1 MTEKENAMRK
11 FTGFEHGI
19 GMGGW
24 LTNYKRLQVV
34 DPRKRMWITPG
45 DMEHFASYITR
56 DDVAYIASL
65 GADHIRL
72 GFDQIVLEEFEHP
85 GVYREE
91 ILRIMSDFFDW
102 CKEFGLNVMFNMHKA
117 IGAYCDVSAEMNDL
131 CRDPAL
137 RKRFTDCWIMLEKR
151 FSDRDHVAFEL
162 LNELTTPDSEDW
174 NTLADETIRGIRELN
189 PNRIIVIGSAQ
200 WNSPDKL
207 KDLRI
212 WDDENVIYTF
222 HFYAPHEFTHQRG
235 LLQGNQHVYN
245 REMPYPCDM
254 ERYKEYRRY
263 FGIGT
268 GDLDGWDTMGREW
281 IRHRLQPAADWVK
294 EHPDKILYNGEY
306 GTIRHAKPA
315 WREAYV
321 RDVTDFCRDHE
332 IPYCLWNYLSTPYD
346 GNRFSLVDD
355 DYRKILSPVFADI
368 IAGR

>member
-1 MTEKENAMRK
+1 
-11 FTGFEHGI
+11 
-19 GMGGW
+19 
-24 LTNYKRLQVV
+24 
-34 DPRKRMWITPG
+34 
-45 DMEHFASYITR
+45 
-56 DDVAYIASL
+56 
-65 GADHIRL
+65 
-72 GFDQIVLEEFEHP
+72 
-85 GVYREE
+85 
-91 ILRIMSDFFDW
+91 
-102 CKEFGLNVMFNMHKA
+102 
-117 IGAYCDVSAEMNDL
+117 
-131 CRDPAL
+131 
-137 RKRFTDCWIMLEKR
+137 
-151 FSDRDHVAFEL
+151 
-162 LNELTTPDSEDW
+162 
-174 NTLADETIRGIRELN
+174 
-189 PNRIIVIGSAQ
+189 
-200 WNSPDKL
+200 
-207 KDLRI
+207 
-212 WDDENVIYTF
+212 
-222 HFYAPHEFTHQRG
+222 
-235 LLQGNQHVYN
+235 
-245 REMPYPCDM
+245 M